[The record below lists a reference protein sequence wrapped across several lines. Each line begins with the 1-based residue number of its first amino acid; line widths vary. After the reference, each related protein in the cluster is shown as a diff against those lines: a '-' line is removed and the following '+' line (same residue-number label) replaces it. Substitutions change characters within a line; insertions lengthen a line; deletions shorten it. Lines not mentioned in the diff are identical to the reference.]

1 MKGHVRRFTKDEVRA
16 ARKEDRLE
24 ELATWG
30 LQKDSI
36 EWAAEKCMPC
46 LQRHFNDLEEH
57 TPEDRAAHDEIA
69 RQLNKQAP
77 EAEGGVIF
85 SYHKPNKPLIVDG
98 FAIDQAGD
106 TYTLS
111 FRITDPNE
119 PVKRFKEMFKEKDKG

>member
-57 TPEDRAAHDEIA
+57 TPEDQAARDEIT
-69 RQLNKQAP
+69 RQLNEQAL
-77 EAEGGVIF
+77 EAEGKVIF
-85 SYHKPNKPLIVDG
+85 SY
-98 FAIDQAGD
+98 

-111 FRITDPNE
+111 FRITDPNK
-119 PVKRFKEMFKEKDKG
+119 PVKRFEEMFKEKDKGQQD